1 VILSYKLQKYK
12 KIHSLII
19 SDRFWLGFQKGC
31 FPEKIRIGGDDIAA
45 THMERLIARGNP
57 ID

>member
-19 SDRFWLGFQKGC
+19 SDRFWPGFQKGC
-31 FPEKIRIGGDDIAA
+31 FPEKIRIGGDDIAPA
-45 THMERLIARGNP
+45 HMERLIA
-57 ID
+57 